1 MLSDENSASR
11 QEHAAAPGTY
21 GAERQTGGEC
31 TFIGAATPGQFG
43 HPAEAGESESGCI
56 SLNHPILL
64 MIFIREA
71 IQFVSKVSTYETKHF
86 LICIMI
92 FPLSPSKRALNS
104 A

>member
-1 MLSDENSASR
+1 MYVYRCRYASSAIRPKRENQR
-11 QEHAAAPGTY
+11 
-21 GAERQTGGEC
+21 
-31 TFIGAATPGQFG
+31 
-43 HPAEAGESESGCI
+43 GCI

-71 IQFVSKVSTYETKHF
+71 IPFVSKVSTYETKHF